1 MNFMDFMSLLSEG
14 VYGNLFP
21 LGNVALITD
30 IWVPEPLRRKG
41 LVTSFLKELGE
52 DYSTVV
58 VANVIGKDL
67 QSLLRKMGYR
77 YYGVKSFDPGNSP
90 ASFYV
95 KSSEDFDLK
104 EFLES
109 LPDREVMPIWVNK
122 GEE

>member
-1 MNFMDFMSLLSEG
+1 VSEYSPTEEVLAMSVWSREAMG
-14 VYGNLFP
+14 KF
-21 LGNVALITD
+21 
-30 IWVPEPLRRKG
+30 K
-41 LVTSFLKELGE
+41 
-52 DYSTVV
+52 
-58 VANVIGKDL
+58 KDL
-67 QSLLRKMGYR
+67 ESLLRKMGYR
-77 YYGVKSFDPGNSP
+77 YYGVKSFDPGNPP